1 MAMQKIFAREIL
13 DSRGNPTVEV
23 DLHTAKGNTGLLKWF
38 AQKTLSLTGSF
49 PKSSMPHPLLRQRFL
64 PPDFFAD
71 SLLFLAPKLG
81 EAGVS
86 VFAPIPGSREVT
98 PDLCGWTPSDPPVP
112 PAQVD
117 SERLCQAELPQVSMK
132 HWSYEMETNHDTW
145 GKEC

>member
-1 MAMQKIFAREIL
+1 
-13 DSRGNPTVEV
+13 
-23 DLHTAKGNTGLLKWF
+23 
-38 AQKTLSLTGSF
+38 
-49 PKSSMPHPLLRQRFL
+49 MPHPLLRQRFL
-64 PPDFFAD
+64 PPDFFA
-71 SLLFLAPKLG
+71 KLG

-117 SERLCQAELPQVSMK
+117 SERLCQAELPRVSMK

-145 GKEC
+145 GKVSRDSPSPGGADSGREDWTPKSGAPHGKRPNPLSHLNLFSGLQEC